1 MLPVH
6 SSHLCFSSHHF
17 PQMSVYYYPSGQ
29 YPTST
34 TQQYRP
40 LASVQYSAQR
50 SQQIPQTA
58 QQAGTWNLFPF
69 CSLAWLF
76 LMVNFIDVLIGWVPK
91 RDNLSHMFFLP
102 REANKAIDSLCGKL
116 TGTRRRQGVCLPMHA
131 QLLPTSYSYILWVYF
146 QAARQVLPYLP
157 SLCILASFSI

>member
-1 MLPVH
+1 MTLYRNSGFYVEKKYVSCAQLSSPFLAPPV
-6 SSHLCFSSHHF
+6 

-58 QQAGTWNLFPF
+58 QQAGTRKSVSFLSSGSVIFDGEFHRCTHWMNTQKSQFKVACFPY
-69 CSLAWLF
+69 
-76 LMVNFIDVLIGWVPK
+76 P
-91 RDNLSHMFFLP
+91 
-102 REANKAIDSLCGKL
+102 GKL
-116 TGTRRRQGVCLPMHA
+116 TK
-131 QLLPTSYSYILWVYF
+131 QLIHSVGN
-146 QAARQVLPYLP
+146 
-157 SLCILASFSI
+157 

>member
-1 MLPVH
+1 MAHLQHLSQLNGTVSQQWVLCEKYVSCAQLSSLFLSPPV
-6 SSHLCFSSHHF
+6 

-58 QQAGTWNLFPF
+58 QQGG
-69 CSLAWLF
+69 
-76 LMVNFIDVLIGWVPK
+76 M
-91 RDNLSHMFFLP
+91 
-102 REANKAIDSLCGKL
+102 
-116 TGTRRRQGVCLPMHA
+116 
-131 QLLPTSYSYILWVYF
+131 
-146 QAARQVLPYLP
+146 
-157 SLCILASFSI
+157 